1 MLPKYNKAAESV
13 FLTKYCAVINV
24 ISFFIAKYITMTNLV
39 LIFHVKVLKN
49 LNISLL
55 LDLNLKV
62 KKNLNIPFLLDL
74 NLNISLLL
82 ELKAPKLLLL
92 ISSQLSYLFP
102 KAYIYNNRW
111 QIRYEGLRKKGI
123 LKRNT
128 LNTSLLYKDPWWPKS
143 LNIVNNPPSYHDLSI
158 APSRDDNG

>member
-1 MLPKYNKAAESV
+1 MCSCREIISGYIKKHAQKTLANKQMKYFFLWSKYSLSSTKKLFLWLSRNLFLLPKYNKAAESV
-13 FLTKYCAVINV
+13 FLTKYCALRNV

-62 KKNLNIPFLLDL
+62 KKNLNIPLLLDL

-82 ELKAPKLLLL
+82 DLKAPILLLL
-92 ISSQLSYLFP
+92 ISSQLSYIFP
-102 KAYIYNNRW
+102 MAYIYNNRW
-111 QIRYEGLRKKGI
+111 QIR
-123 LKRNT
+123 
-128 LNTSLLYKDPWWPKS
+128 
-143 LNIVNNPPSYHDLSI
+143 
-158 APSRDDNG
+158 

>member
-1 MLPKYNKAAESV
+1 MFLWLSRNLFLLPKYNKAAESV
-13 FLTKYCAVINV
+13 FLTKYCALRNV

-55 LDLNLKV
+55 LDLNL
-62 KKNLNIPFLLDL
+62 
-74 NLNISLLL
+74 NISLLL
-82 ELKAPKLLLL
+82 DLKAPILLLL
-92 ISSQLSYLFP
+92 ISSQLSYIFP
-102 KAYIYNNRW
+102 MAYIYNNRW
-111 QIRYEGLRKKGI
+111 QIRYKGLRKKGI

-128 LNTSLLYKDPWWPKS
+128 LNS
-143 LNIVNNPPSYHDLSI
+143 LNIVNNPPSYLNLSI